1 MCYDKYKYTISA
13 ICYWTGI
20 KDLLDNDGINTD
32 NIVYPSFNITGFTTP
47 VYFICKNNRFPYGR
61 FNTTATNLKLY
72 RPLLLRTVGQRDQF
86 GNVIGGDCSVVQKTR
101 PNVLSDGGSNNNIYI
116 NTADQMT
123 RKETFKRLS
132 TLRLKR

>member
-1 MCYDKYKYTISA
+1 M
-13 ICYWTGI
+13 
-20 KDLLDNDGINTD
+20 NDGVITDINE
-32 NIVYPSFNITGFTTP
+32 NITRPSFNIVGFTTP
-47 VYFICKNNRFPYGR
+47 EYFICKSNRFPYGR

-72 RPLLLRTVGQRDQF
+72 RPLLLRTVGQVDQH
-86 GNVIGGDCSVVQKTR
+86 GKLIGGDCSIVQNNR

-123 RKETFKRLS
+123 KKETFKRLS